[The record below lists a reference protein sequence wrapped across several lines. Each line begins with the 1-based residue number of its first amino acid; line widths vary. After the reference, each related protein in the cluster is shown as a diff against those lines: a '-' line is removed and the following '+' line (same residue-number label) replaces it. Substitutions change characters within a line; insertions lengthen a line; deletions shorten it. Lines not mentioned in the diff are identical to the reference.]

1 MVKGASPST
10 SGAFLESNAVLMIEL
25 DGTNAGTGFVTGL
38 RSTAAGVTIR
48 GLLITR
54 FSGDG
59 VHSSGITTI
68 DGNIISFNAVEGIR
82 LAGGVNTVTN
92 NTIVDNVSDGVEA
105 NGGTNTIGGVDAGN
119 TISRNF
125 AGFNDAGGANNILG
139 NTITGNTTGV
149 RLQVGTNTAGG
160 AIAGQGNIISGNT
173 TDGIEI
179 IGQGSINEIIGN
191 IIDANSGDGIAIK
204 SDDSATAIGGV
215 FIGAGNTISSNGGD
229 GVSVTDGNGSG
240 ILSNSISAN
249 TGLGIDLAP
258 AGETFND
265 VGDGDAGPNN
275 LQNFP
280 VLTSAASDSS
290 TTIEGTLNSSDFI
303 LFRVEFFSN
312 SACDPSGHGEGEN
325 FLGSTDVTTDGSG
338 NAAFMVNFPA
348 AVVLGEFITSTAT
361 GPGTNT
367 SEFSQCIEVVLPPF
381 VPTCTLELTLGY
393 SADTLTVAFL
403 VGTNVAVTANVWATS
418 QSDIISLFSGP
429 LPVTEPPINPTIT
442 KALPA
447 SGTVGLLAA
456 LTTPELGIICSE
468 FKTVDTGSPP

>member
-125 AGFNDAGGANNILG
+125 AGFNDAGGA
-139 NTITGNTTGV
+139 
-149 RLQVGTNTAGG
+149 
-160 AIAGQGNIISGNT
+160 IAGQGNIISGNT

-191 IIDANSGDGIAIK
+191 IINANSGDGIAIK

-258 AGETFND
+258 AGVTFND

-290 TTIEGTLNSSDFI
+290 TTIEGTLNSSDFT

-447 SGTVGLLAA
+447 SGTVGLLAT